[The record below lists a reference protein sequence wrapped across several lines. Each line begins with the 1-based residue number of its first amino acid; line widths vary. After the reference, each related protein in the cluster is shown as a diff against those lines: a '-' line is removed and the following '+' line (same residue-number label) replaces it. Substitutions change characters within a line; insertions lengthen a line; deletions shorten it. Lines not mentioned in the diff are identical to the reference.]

1 MAADSVAFAPV
12 VTEAIFRDAASAGA
26 PVNVPLVM
34 VRLVAELPSHPSAAE
49 MAERLRRRID
59 ALQKERRASFA
70 WSPSV
75 HTGTDLVSPGTV
87 ELFFREETMRVWGK
101 ASLEKRA
108 GASALLLDANAAL
121 LLQGTLNLFVHVL
134 DPLVHPAGQ
143 DSATPNRDVAALV
156 EWAREGIAQGKE
168 RLVLFEAPLAD
179 RYGRHAVLRAAWEV
193 KAAHCAWEW
202 EVDGTAPAAYL
213 DVRQSSWV
221 SGFITL
227 VRVAYPGEW
236 AWRADGAQ

>member
-1 MAADSVAFAPV
+1 MAFAPV
-12 VTEAIFRDAASAGA
+12 VTDAIFQDAASEGA
-26 PVNVPLVM
+26 PVNILLVM
-34 VRLVAELPSHPSAAE
+34 VRLVAELPSYPSAVE
-49 MAERLRRRID
+49 MAERLRRRIE

-75 HTGTDLVSPGTV
+75 HTGMDLVSPGTV

-108 GASALLLDANAAL
+108 GTSALLLDPNAAL

-134 DPLVHPAGQ
+134 DPLVHPASQ
-143 DSATPNRDVAALV
+143 DGADPNRDVAALV
-156 EWAREGIAQGKE
+156 EWVRGEIAQGTE

-179 RYGRHAVLRAAWEV
+179 RYGRQALLRAAWDV

-202 EVDGTAPAAYL
+202 EVDGTTPAAYL
-213 DVRQSSWV
+213 DARQSSWV

-227 VRVAYPGEW
+227 VRMAYPGEW
-236 AWRADGAQ
+236 VWRADGAQ